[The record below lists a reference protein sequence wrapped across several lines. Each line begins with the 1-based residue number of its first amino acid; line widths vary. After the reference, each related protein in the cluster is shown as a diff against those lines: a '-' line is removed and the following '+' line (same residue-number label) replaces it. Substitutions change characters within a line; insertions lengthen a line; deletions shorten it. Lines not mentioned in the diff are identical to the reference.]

1 MLLDQEAGVG
11 FVSAVGDVHVEL
23 IRLKVQTRPLLSIK
37 VLVLILSLEYF
48 HTSLIW
54 REVSSYP
61 GNEAVS
67 HVLRELLVVF

>member
-48 HTSLIW
+48 HTSLI
-54 REVSSYP
+54 
-61 GNEAVS
+61 
-67 HVLRELLVVF
+67 